1 MDLNPYNQ
9 NHEQPSTQSASKRG
23 RASVT
28 DHHELDDIVKS
39 NQVASNNL
47 NKNVEEV
54 ILANEKL
61 MQVVTEKDE
70 LLLKNLNE
78 RDKMRQMIEELKK

>member
-1 MDLNPYNQ
+1 M
-9 NHEQPSTQSASKRG
+9 A
-23 RASVT
+23 
-28 DHHELDDIVKS
+28 DHHELDENLKS
-39 NQVASNNL
+39 NQMASNNL
-47 NKNVEEV
+47 NRNVEEV

-78 RDKMRQMIEELKK
+78 RDKMR

>member
-1 MDLNPYNQ
+1 M
-9 NHEQPSTQSASKRG
+9 
-23 RASVT
+23 
-28 DHHELDDIVKS
+28 
-39 NQVASNNL
+39 ASNNL

-78 RDKMRQMIEELKK
+78 RDKMR

>member
-1 MDLNPYNQ
+1 M
-9 NHEQPSTQSASKRG
+9 A
-23 RASVT
+23 

-39 NQVASNNL
+39 NQMASNNL

-61 MQVVTEKDE
+61 MQVVAEKDE

-78 RDKMRQMIEELKK
+78 RDKMR